1 MTKYLVCIGILCCGA
16 ALAEPRLVS
25 VPAQDKAT
33 PGVLQRGEFGAM
45 SCPLPIQPKTK
56 TGSVKVSSAN
66 AKRFI
71 HARGVGEVLIAH
83 KVPDSI
89 NQLEGGPYD
98 AAFKKAAAHM
108 EHYDA
113 MAKGHFN
120 MSGNP
125 TIRLNSL
132 DLVITRALDDR
143 VLSLS
148 AGPQLRTPEGTGV
161 GSTLHDLKD
170 IHGGFKLHSVPE
182 PYHCAVSAKGLPFV
196 SFMYTDCAKA
206 CRGEGAVKVYVG
218 GAHYDHMKQAWQT
231 PKLYPLPK
239 GYKQPEGLYPEPI
252 SEK

>member
-1 MTKYLVCIGILCCGA
+1 MTKYLAFLGILWCGVA
-16 ALAEPRLVS
+16 SSEPRLAPL
-25 VPAQDKAT
+25 PAQGKAT
-33 PGVLQRGEFGAM
+33 PGVLQRGAFGRM
-45 SCPLPIQPKTK
+45 SCQLPIQPKTK
-56 TGSVKVSSAN
+56 AEAVKVSSAN

-83 KVPDSI
+83 QVPDSI

-98 AAFKKAAAHM
+98 AAFRKAAASM

-113 MAKGHFN
+113 MAKGYFN
-120 MSGNP
+120 MNGNP
-125 TIRLNSL
+125 TIRLKSL

-161 GSTLHDLKD
+161 GSTLHDLKSV
-170 IHGGFKLHSVPE
+170 HGGFNLHSVPE
-182 PYHCAVSAKGLPFV
+182 PYHCAVSANDLPFV

-239 GYKQPEGLYPEPI
+239 GYEQPQGLYPKP
-252 SEK
+252 STEK